1 MRHLFT
7 VVCAVWL
14 HLSPI
19 LLCLTKAQS
28 IEVKLSEKR
37 QRLNELLAIETRTA
51 EQTTEMEGLTTSVQ
65 KLEPEHR
72 AALVAEPDPIP
83 AIHTGVSAVSPETR
97 ERLEIRS
104 RTGIGDYLRAAAE
117 GRVVDGAA
125 SEYSAA
131 CKVATMGRIPMA
143 IFRDGRRPE
152 VRAVTVRPAVD
163 AAVEPHVPYVFERS
177 ATAGHGI
184 EMPLH
189 GPGQVQIPRV
199 TTAPPADTLAKDAAA
214 PATAAVIALDPQ
226 SPKRVAGQFEFRVE
240 DLAVYPDLEN
250 VLGESIQGSLSN
262 ELDEEVFNGAAA
274 GLNGLFTQAA
284 NVNIAGATE
293 TYATGIARFA
303 ALVDGRHAYSL
314 ADIRATVGPAT
325 YAVFMGLYA
334 ANGNM
339 PLADYLMEKLG
350 SFRVSDRIP
359 AKSGNGQK
367 GIVTLNAGPSPIRV
381 YVWDSLQ
388 LVRDPYSGAGAG
400 KVTITATSLV
410 SEVYIPHGTAM
421 VKEIHPK
428 IS

>member
-14 HLSPI
+14 YLSPI

-51 EQTTEMEGLTTSVQ
+51 EQTTEMEGLTTAVQ

-72 AALVAEPDPIP
+72 AALVAEPDPV
-83 AIHTGVSAVSPETR
+83 AAVHTGISAVSPETR
-97 ERLEIRS
+97 ERLEIRG

-117 GRVVDGAA
+117 GRAVDGAA

-152 VRAVTVRPAVD
+152 VRAVTAGPAVD
-163 AAVEPHVPYVFERS
+163 APVEPYVPYVFERS
-177 ATAGHGI
+177 AAAGHGI

-189 GPGQVQIPRV
+189 GPGSAQIPRV

-214 PATAAVIALDPQ
+214 PAAAAVIALDSQ

-240 DLAVYPDLEN
+240 DLAVYQDVEN
-250 VLGESIQGSLSN
+250 VLGESIQGSLSA

-293 TYATGIARFA
+293 TYASGIARFA

-325 YAVFMGLYA
+325 YA
-334 ANGNM
+334 
-339 PLADYLMEKLG
+339 
-350 SFRVSDRIP
+350 RV
-359 AKSGNGQK
+359 
-367 GIVTLNAGPSPIRV
+367 
-381 YVWDSLQ
+381 
-388 LVRDPYSGAGAG
+388 
-400 KVTITATSLV
+400 
-410 SEVYIPHGTAM
+410 HGTLCGERQHA
-421 VKEIHPK
+421 VG
-428 IS
+428 